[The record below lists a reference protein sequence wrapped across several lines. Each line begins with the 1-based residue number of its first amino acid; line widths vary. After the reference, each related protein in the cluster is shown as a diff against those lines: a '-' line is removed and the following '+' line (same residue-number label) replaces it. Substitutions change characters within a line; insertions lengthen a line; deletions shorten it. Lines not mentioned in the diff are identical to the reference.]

1 MEFNKI
7 HAELQEQE
15 NVFPVGCVRCFY
27 LFCSS
32 ALSGDGGGDAD
43 GGGGGGGEEAAEA
56 PSWSMAARR
65 MSERVVAGN
74 EGKSGLFSLWQ
85 IYPSLI
91 ALSFWG

>member
-32 ALSGDGGGDAD
+32 ALS
-43 GGGGGGGEEAAEA
+43 GGGGEEAAEA